1 MSLLNLKNIRRE
13 YNLRE
18 LSKNNIDPDPF
29 KQFGVWLKE
38 AMDSSNPEPT
48 AMTLSTVSA
57 NGRPSS
63 RIVLLKHASEYGFN
77 FFTNYQSKK
86 GKHLKDKPFASLH
99 FFWPEL
105 ERQVR
110 IEGQIEKLDP
120 KESDEYFSLRPVESQ
135 IGAWASPQSTI
146 VPNRKTL
153 LDWYEEFES
162 IFKTTA
168 MTRPT
173 HWGGYRLN
181 PDLFEFWQGRENRL
195 HDRIEYRNEKNG
207 WVIYRLAP

>member
-1 MSLLNLKNIRRE
+1 MLNLKNIRRE
-13 YNLRE
+13 YKMKE
-18 LSKNNIDPDPF
+18 LSKFNINPDPF
-29 KQFGVWLKE
+29 KQFDLWLKE
-38 AMDSSNPEPT
+38 AMDSSNPDPT
-48 AMTLSTVSA
+48 TMVLSTVSE

-63 RIVLLKHASEYGFN
+63 RIVLLKHASEFGFD

-86 GKHLKDKPFASLH
+86 GRHLKDKPFASLL

-105 ERQVR
+105 ERQIR

-120 KESDEYFSLRPVESQ
+120 NESDEYFKTRPIESQ
-135 IGAWASPQSTI
+135 VGAWASPQSTVI
-146 VPNRKTL
+146 PNRKTL
-153 LDWYEEFES
+153 LDWYKEFEN

-173 HWGGYRLN
+173 HWGGYRLV

-195 HDRIEYRNEKNG
+195 HDRIEYRDEKGG
-207 WVIYRLAP
+207 WGIYRLAP

>member
-1 MSLLNLKNIRRE
+1 MLNLKNIRRE
-13 YNLRE
+13 YKLME
-18 LSKNNIDPDPF
+18 LSKNTIDPNPF

-38 AMDSSNPEPT
+38 AMDSGNPEPT
-48 AMTLSTVSA
+48 AMALTTVSA

-63 RIVLLKHASEYGFN
+63 RIVLLKHSSELGFE

-86 GKHLKDKPFASLH
+86 GKHLKDKPFASLL

-120 KESDEYFSLRPVESQ
+120 GESDEYFRTRPVESQ

-146 VPNRKTL
+146 IQNRKTL
-153 LDWYEEFES
+153 LDWYGEFEN
-162 IFKTTA
+162 IFKTTP
-168 MTRPT
+168 MNRPA
-173 HWGGYRLN
+173 HWGGYRLI
-181 PDLFEFWQGRENRL
+181 PDMFEFWQGRENRL
-195 HDRIEYRNEKNG
+195 HDRIEYVDGKDG
-207 WVIYRLAP
+207 WEIHRLAP